1 MTYRILSL
9 DGGGSRALI
18 PVSLL
23 QRLLD
28 QQPTFLDHVDLIAG
42 TSTSGITALILANA
56 DSPAEGLD
64 IAREL
69 WNQGKKLFAE
79 SSKVPAA
86 SDYES
91 SAKKAIQSI
100 KSVKSIDSLLS
111 LTSSREL
118 WDLGK
123 KAFTA
128 NKMRGLTAL
137 AGGCAYYSQDELHA
151 ALEEI
156 FGDRTI
162 ADLNHKI
169 VVPAINLGTEEDEH
183 WAPSI
188 IHNLD
193 NRFDELTLVE
203 VALRI
208 AAMPILFP
216 GHSEHIDAALL
227 NNNPALTAVAQILE
241 DSAASMDEMRILS
254 IGTGE
259 NPITLHGSEP
269 DLGYAGWMMDPK
281 LPLAMMQVMIETNS
295 QLTDYQCKQI
305 FTGLRYHRLNPKLAR
320 AWLMHDHKAQFIVEA
335 ADIAEDTPIESTA
348 DWLNQVGWN
357 ESEVTTDTEAT
368 TTTRKRRTRS

>member
-23 QRLLD
+23 HRLMD
-28 QQPTFLDHVDLIAG
+28 KQPSLLDHVDLIAG
-42 TSTSGITALILANA
+42 TSTSGITALILASA
-56 DSPAEGLD
+56 ESPAEGLD

-69 WNQGKKLFAE
+69 WIQGKKLFAE
-79 SSKVPAA
+79 SSKAPVAA
-86 SDYES
+86 DYEL

-100 KSVKSIDSLLS
+100 KSVKSIDSLKS
-111 LTSSREL
+111 LTSAREL
-118 WDLGK
+118 WDMGK
-123 KAFTA
+123 KAITV
-128 NKMRGLTAL
+128 NKMRGLTAMV
-137 AGGCAYYSQDELHA
+137 GGCAYFSQDDLQA

-156 FGDRTI
+156 FEDKTI

-169 VVPAINLGTEEDEH
+169 LIPAINLGTEDDEH
-183 WAPSI
+183 WGPSI
-188 IHNLD
+188 IHNF
-193 NRFDELTLVE
+193 NHSFDDLTLVE
-203 VALRI
+203 VALRV

-216 GHSEHIDAALL
+216 GHSEHIDAALM

-241 DSAASMDEMRILS
+241 ESAASMDEMRILS

-259 NPITLHGSEP
+259 NPITLHGSDP

-281 LPLAMMQVMIETNS
+281 LPLAMMQAMIETNS

-335 ADIAEDTPIESTA
+335 ADIAEDTPIEATA

-357 ESEVTTDTEAT
+357 DIDATTEAKT
-368 TTTRKRRTRS
+368 STRRRRSRS

>member
-23 QRLLD
+23 HRLLD
-28 QQPTFLDHVDLIAG
+28 KQPSLLDHVDLIAG
-42 TSTSGITALILANA
+42 TSTSGITALILASA
-56 DSPAEGLD
+56 ESPAEGLD
-64 IAREL
+64 IARDL
-69 WNQGKKLFAE
+69 WIQGKKLFAE
-79 SSKVPAA
+79 SSKVPVAA
-86 SDYES
+86 DYAF

-100 KSVKSIDSLLS
+100 QSIKSIDSLKS
-111 LTSSREL
+111 LTSAREL
-118 WDLGK
+118 WDISK

-128 NKMRGLTAL
+128 NKMRGLTAMV
-137 AGGCAYYSQDELHA
+137 GGCAYFSQDELQA

-156 FGDRTI
+156 FEDKTI

-169 VVPAINLGTEEDEH
+169 LIPAINLGTEDDEH

-188 IHNLD
+188 IHNF
-193 NRFDELTLVE
+193 NHSFDELTLVE
-203 VALRI
+203 VALRA

-216 GHSEHIDAALL
+216 GHSEHIDAALM

-241 DSAASMDEMRILS
+241 ESAASMDEMRILS

-259 NPITLHGSEP
+259 NPISLHGSDP

-281 LPLAMMQVMIETNS
+281 LPLAMMQAMIETNS

-335 ADIAEDTPIESTA
+335 ADIAEDTPIEATA
-348 DWLNQVGWN
+348 DWLNQIGWN
-357 ESEVTTDTEAT
+357 DIDATTEAKT
-368 TTTRKRRTRS
+368 PTRRRRTRA